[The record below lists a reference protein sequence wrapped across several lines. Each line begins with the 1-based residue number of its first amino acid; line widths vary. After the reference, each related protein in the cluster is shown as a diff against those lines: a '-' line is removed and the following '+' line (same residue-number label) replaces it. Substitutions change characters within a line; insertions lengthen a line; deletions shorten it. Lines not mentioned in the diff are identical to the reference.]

1 MRKILIISDPMEKFN
16 ILGDSTYLLTLTAGD
31 MGFQISQCLPEDVYS
46 INNQAFANVNNLRLT
61 HGLSAIHS
69 QQKWFEKTAI
79 EEHISLADFEII
91 LVRNDPPFTLEYYYL
106 TQILQLAQIQGV
118 KVINSPQ
125 ILRNFN
131 EKLSILNFPQ
141 HITPTLV
148 SKNKAVLKKF
158 IQQQGIC
165 IAKPIDMMGGRG
177 VFKTGGEDPNQD
189 AILESLTNYYTTSIM
204 VQRFIPEVIAGDK
217 RIFVINGEVI
227 DYCLCRIPQTGQIR
241 GNLAVGGRGE
251 VQPLNEHDYLIAR
264 DVAIWLKQQGI
275 AIAGLDVIGNYLT
288 EVNLTSPTGAQ
299 QIYRESGI
307 NVFERL
313 LTGL

>member
-1 MRKILIISDPMEKFN
+1 MRKILLISDPMEKFN

-31 MGFQISQCLPEDVYS
+31 MGFQISQCLPEEVYS
-46 INNQAFANVNNLRLT
+46 INNQAFANVNNIRLT

-69 QQKWFEKTAI
+69 QTNWFEKIAST
-79 EEHISLADFEII
+79 EPVNLSDFEII

-106 TQILQLAQIQGV
+106 TQILELAQAQGV
-118 KVINSPQ
+118 KVINSPR

-141 HITPTLV
+141 HIVPTLV
-148 SKNKAVLKKF
+148 SKNKTVLKKF
-158 IQQQGIC
+158 IQEQGIC

-204 VQRFIPEVIAGDK
+204 VQRFIPEVVAGDK

-227 DYCLCRIPQTGQIR
+227 DYCLCRIPQNGQIR

-264 DVAIWLKQQGI
+264 DVAAWLKQQQI

-299 QIYRESGI
+299 QIYRERGI

>member
-1 MRKILIISDPMEKFN
+1 MRKVLIISDPMEKFN
-16 ILGDSTYLLTLTAGD
+16 IDGDSTYLLTLTAGE
-31 MGFQISQCLPEDVYS
+31 MGYDISQCLPQDLYS
-46 INNQAFANVNNLRLT
+46 INNQAYANINKIKLK

-69 QQKWFEKTAI
+69 HAQWFTVT
-79 EEHISLADFEII
+79 EELGQVDLSSFDLI

-106 TQILQLAQIQGV
+106 TQILDLVYSRGV

-148 SKNKAVLKKF
+148 SKNKGVLKDF
-158 IQQQGIC
+158 IREHGAC

-177 VFKTGGEDPNQD
+177 VFKTGGDDPNQD
-189 AILESLTNYYTTSIM
+189 AILESLTNYYTASIM
-204 VQRFIPEVIAGDK
+204 VQRFIPEIVAGDK
-217 RIFVINGEVI
+217 RVFVINGEVI
-227 DYCLCRIPQTGQIR
+227 DFCLCRIPQNGQIR

-251 VQPLNEHDYLIAR
+251 VQQLTKQDHEIAQ
-264 DVAIWLKQQGI
+264 DVAVWLRKQDI
-275 AIAGLDVIGNYLT
+275 AIAGLDIIGNYLT

-307 NVFERL
+307 NIFERL
-313 LTGL
+313 LSGL

>member
-1 MRKILIISDPMEKFN
+1 MRKILLISDPMEKFN

-46 INNQAFANVNNLRLT
+46 INNQAFANINNIRLA

-69 QQKWFEKTAI
+69 QAGWFEKIASA
-79 EEHISLADFEII
+79 EQVNLSDFEII

-106 TQILQLAQIQGV
+106 TQILELAHAQGV

-141 HITPTLV
+141 HIVPTLV
-148 SKNKAVLKKF
+148 SKNKPVLKKF
-158 IQQQGIC
+158 IREQEIC

-204 VQRFIPEVIAGDK
+204 VQRFIPEVVAGDK

-227 DYCLCRIPQTGQIR
+227 DYCLCRIPQSGQIR
-241 GNLAVGGRGE
+241 CNLAVGGRGE

-264 DVAIWLKQQGI
+264 DVAVWLKQQQI

-313 LTGL
+313 LIGL

>member
-1 MRKILIISDPMEKFN
+1 MRKILLISDPMEKFN

-31 MGFQISQCLPEDVYS
+31 MSFQISQCLPEDVYS
-46 INNQAFANVNNLRLT
+46 INNQPFANVNNIRLA

-69 QQKWFEKTAI
+69 QASWFEKIAR
-79 EEHISLADFEII
+79 EEPVNLSDFEII

-106 TQILQLAQIQGV
+106 TQILELAQTQGV
-118 KVINSPQ
+118 KVINSPH

-141 HITPTLV
+141 HIVPTLV
-148 SKNKAVLKKF
+148 SKNKTVLKKF
-158 IQQQGIC
+158 IQEQGSC

-204 VQRFIPEVIAGDK
+204 VQRFIPEVVAGDK

-227 DYCLCRIPQTGQIR
+227 DYCLCRIPQNGQIR

-264 DVAIWLKQQGI
+264 DVAGWLKQQQI